1 MNFFITQA
9 TDPSDLIGSFK
20 LVKIVESDLSV
31 TVKVVH
37 VLAPVA
43 LAFRDGGDVTFRG
56 FANASPDVAALVK
69 TMLTGVRTLVT
80 PDVVLKRHA
89 DFVPVLHPNKGFTTS

>member
-1 MNFFITQA
+1 MNFYITHE
-9 TDPSDLIGSFK
+9 TDPADLIGKFK
-20 LVKIVESDLSV
+20 MVKILEGDL
-31 TVKVVH
+31 TTTLKIVH
-37 VLAPVA
+37 ILAPVA